1 MSVFVAFSL
10 VSVCLEVEAQRESK
24 VLQIMVSVSE
34 IEFDD
39 TASTS

>member
-24 VLQIMVSVSE
+24 VLQIMVSE